1 MSSCEAQSFVCD
13 SFGCNEGDR
22 HVKRGQGAAAGG
34 AESSPALSVGR
45 GGVRGWRRGRLPKK

>member
-45 GGVRGWRRGRLPKK
+45 GEGGGGLAAGEAS